1 MIDKKRI
8 RGLSELLLEA
18 HYAGKA
24 FIVEPRHFLESEH
37 EAYWVQEVV
46 LRGLDPRRPKSWKVS
61 PPREG
66 VESFGAPTP
75 LSAVHVSPARFAA
88 ASRVL
93 GVEAEVA
100 FRFAKAPKGKGKR
113 ADIESAIDEAFVLI
127 ELCQSRFLN
136 WEEAPALCR
145 IADLQS
151 HGGFALGSGTRDWR
165 AIDFSAQA
173 VELRLNGKT
182 VAAKTGSH
190 PCGDPLALVAW
201 AAAHCHSRGM
211 PLAAGDIV
219 TTGTWTGMTPIA
231 RGDEVV
237 ARFEGIG
244 EARLAMT
251 DAGAA
256 RELEGALRREGE

>member
-24 FIVEPRHFLESEH
+24 VTLEPRLHLEDVN

-46 LRGLDPRRPKSWKVS
+46 LRGLDPRRPRTWKVS

-66 VESFGAPTP
+66 VESFSAPTP
-75 LSAVHVSPARFAA
+75 LRAVQVSPARFPGAG
-88 ASRVL
+88 RVL

-100 FRFAKAPKGKGKR
+100 FRFARAPAAKGKR
-113 ADIESAIDEAFVLI
+113 ADIENAVEEAFVLI
-127 ELCQSRFLN
+127 ELCESRFAN
-136 WEEAPALCR
+136 WDTAPPLCR

-151 HGGFALGSGTRDWR
+151 HGGFAIGTGTHDWR
-165 AIDFSAQA
+165 ALDFSTQR
-173 VELRLNGKT
+173 VELLVNGKT
-182 VAAKTGSH
+182 AADKRGSH
-190 PCGDPLALVAW
+190 PSGDPFALVAW
-201 AAAHCHSRGM
+201 AAVHCHQRGM

-219 TTGTWTGMTPIA
+219 TTGTWTGMTPIGA
-231 RGDEVV
+231 GDEIV

-244 EARLAMT
+244 EATLSI
-251 DAGAA
+251 AGPAS
-256 RELEGALRREGE
+256 RTT